1 MKYSKPFMT
10 KGELIRAG
18 IPRELLEQAYADKK
32 QRFAMKLNPHKK
44 SSNIV
49 YETEE
54 FEKWRLKQI
63 DIQRRMA

>member
-1 MKYSKPFMT
+1 MKYSKPFM
-10 KGELIRAG
+10 KKNELIKAG
-18 IPRELLEQAYADKK
+18 VPRELLEQAYADKK
-32 QRFAMKLNPHKK
+32 QRFAYKLNPHIKN
-44 SSNIV
+44 SHIV